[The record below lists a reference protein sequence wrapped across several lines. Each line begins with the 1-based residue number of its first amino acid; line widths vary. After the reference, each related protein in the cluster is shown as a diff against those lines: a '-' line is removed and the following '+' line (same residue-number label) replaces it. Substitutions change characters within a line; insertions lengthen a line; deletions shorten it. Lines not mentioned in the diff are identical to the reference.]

1 MTTVTDPSQTSGVSA
16 LTGVAAA
23 TSAKKDDASERFLKL
38 LVTQMKN
45 QDPLNPMDNAQ
56 VTSQIAQIS
65 TVTGIDKLN
74 DTVKS
79 LSSQM
84 LSSQMLQGAGLVGR
98 SVLLEGN
105 QLNFD
110 ATGTAT
116 GGFELTSAA
125 DSVKVEVLSPSG
137 RVLDTIDMGAASAGR
152 SGFEWKAPDGTSTDG
167 LTFRVSAKSG
177 STDLSV
183 TRLTA
188 DLVRAVST
196 KGDSL
201 QLELTSGGSIPYAQA
216 KAIS

>member
-1 MTTVTDPSQTSGVSA
+1 MPTVTDPSSASTVSA
-16 LTGVAAA
+16 LTGTAAA

-137 RVLDTIDMGAASAGR
+137 RVLDTIDIGAASAGR
-152 SGFEWKAPDGTSTDG
+152 SGFEWQAPAGTSTDG
-167 LTFRVSAKSG
+167 ITFRVAAKSG

-201 QLELTSGGSIPYAQA
+201 QLELTSGGSIDYSKA

>member
-1 MTTVTDPSQTSGVSA
+1 MTTATDPSKTSSLSA
-16 LTGVAAA
+16 LSASAA
-23 TSAKKDDASERFLKL
+23 TTEAKKDDASERFLKL

-105 QLNFD
+105 RLNFD

-152 SGFEWKAPDGTSTDG
+152 GGFEWQAPAGTSTDG
-167 LTFRVSAKSG
+167 LTFRVAAKSG

-188 DLVRAVST
+188 DQVRAVST